1 MIRFLLWTLLCLL
14 GVAGA
19 QTFALSPTAFNMDPA
34 RTNTAQVRM
43 DNTGDAPMMFQLEI
57 RRWTTEN
64 GQHVYT
70 PTRDVVVNPAQFTLE
85 PGKSQVIRVGLL
97 KKVGNEE
104 LAYRVFVRQVP
115 TADVP
120 SQQNNEGNVG
130 LTLRQLVQVSM
141 PVYVAPA
148 SSAPKMSYG
157 LRLQDG
163 KVMLDLTNAGNRHL
177 TLRDVNVVAGEARL
191 SLGNAAVLGGS
202 TLSLPLTLDALPTS
216 AELVYSDMNGEERR
230 EPLRLP

>member
-43 DNTGDAPMMFQLEI
+43 DNTGDVPMTFQVEI
-57 RRWTTEN
+57 RRWSTEN
-64 GQHVYT
+64 GQHVYSS
-70 PTRDVVVNPAQFTLE
+70 TRDVVVNPAQFTLE

-97 KKVGNEE
+97 KKAGGEE

-115 TADVP
+115 TAEVAT
-120 SQQNNEGNVG
+120 QQSSEGNVG

-148 SSAPKMSYG
+148 GSTPKMSYS
-157 LRLQDG
+157 LRLQGG
-163 KVMLDLTNAGNRHL
+163 KVVLDLTNAGNRHL
-177 TLRDVNVVAGEARL
+177 TLRDVTVVAGDARL
-191 SLGNAAVLGGS
+191 SLGNAAVLGSS
-202 TLSLPLTLDALPTS
+202 TLTLPLTLDALPGA
-216 AELVYSDMNGEERR
+216 AELVYTDMNGEERR